1 MFVKHQPTRRKN
13 VVNAWKNDVDPKSK
27 WKQESFRDNGQEHLR
42 RGEKK
47 TRTTGGGVCRS
58 RLEDLGQ
65 SGIDEAEDGAE
76 SSGFRGACRNDVEK
90 RPVSSELRCRLERS
104 YLGKQWDPSAS
115 MGFHY
120 DDGPTVATHGKQ
132 LTIATTTI
140 LLQTTIV
147 NVTPPHRHTTTT
159 TTTII
164 ATTITSKYRQ
174 KYKLDMVEWIP
185 GKGANKHSSST
196 ILYARHKWMDWEYR

>member
-13 VVNAWKNDVDPKSK
+13 VVNAWKNEVDPKSK

-42 RGEKK
+42 GRPS
-47 TRTTGGGVCRS
+47 TIIGGFQNYSVPTVRVTFMIERRAGPPEIPRS
-58 RLEDLGQ
+58 RLEGLGQ

-120 DDGPTVATHGKQ
+120 DDGPTVATHGGGR
-132 LTIATTTI
+132 ARRRE
-140 LLQTTIV
+140 IV
-147 NVTPPHRHTTTT
+147 LV
-159 TTTII
+159 
-164 ATTITSKYRQ
+164 YR
-174 KYKLDMVEWIP
+174 LE
-185 GKGANKHSSST
+185 
-196 ILYARHKWMDWEYR
+196 

>member
-13 VVNAWKNDVDPKSK
+13 VVNAWKNEVDPKSK

-42 RGEKK
+42 GRWKGEEEEDKDD
-47 TRTTGGGVCRS
+47 GAGVCRN
-58 RLEDLGQ
+58 RLEGLGQ

-120 DDGPTVATHGKQ
+120 DDGPTVATHGGGRSRRRE
-132 LTIATTTI
+132 
-140 LLQTTIV
+140 IV
-147 NVTPPHRHTTTT
+147 LV
-159 TTTII
+159 
-164 ATTITSKYRQ
+164 YR
-174 KYKLDMVEWIP
+174 LE
-185 GKGANKHSSST
+185 
-196 ILYARHKWMDWEYR
+196 